1 MIQAVLKR
9 RFYQFLLILRPLIY
23 FCLAAA
29 LILFFIWLIPRLKPL
44 FKFASVINPAITQ
57 INSTRG
63 RVNFL
68 LLGMAGG
75 DHPGADLTD
84 SLMFI
89 SLDLSTGDTVLISL
103 PRDIWVESLSAKLNT
118 AYHFGEIKQAGS
130 GLTLAKAAVAEITN
144 QPIHYAAILN
154 FSGFAQAIDVLGGL
168 EINIPH
174 EFTDKEYPIPGQEN
188 AEPIASRYETIHFSA
203 GPQRLDGASALKYVR
218 SRHAEGEEGTDFAR
232 AQRQQLVILAF
243 KDQFLSLKIL
253 LNPSKLNQLKTIVSD
268 SLQFDIPAN
277 AYPDFFKLLMRL
289 DRSQIR
295 TGIVDQ
301 GSENE
306 DIPPL
311 LYHPPDTLY
320 GQWVLLPVDNNWQTI
335 HQYINDL
342 IFQNQTIISAKISRY
357 FSLGV

>member
-1 MIQAVLKR
+1 MIQAALKR
-9 RFYQFLLILRPLIY
+9 RLYQILLWLRPVIY
-23 FCLAAA
+23 LLLLGLA
-29 LILFFIWLIPRLKPL
+29 ILFFIWIFNRLKPL

-57 INSTRG
+57 ISSSRDRT
-63 RVNFL
+63 NFL

-75 DHPGADLTD
+75 DNPGADLTD

-89 SLDLSTGDTVLISL
+89 SLNLSTGDTVLISL

-118 AYHFGEIKQAGS
+118 AYHFGEVKQPGG
-130 GLTLAKAAVAEITN
+130 GLTLAKAAVSEITN

-154 FSGFAQAIDVLGGL
+154 FSGFARAIDVLGGL

-174 EFTDKEYPIPGQEN
+174 EFTDKEYPIPGQEA
-188 AEPIASRYETIHFSA
+188 AEPVANRYETIHFFA
-203 GPQRLDGASALKYVR
+203 GSQRLDGATALKYVR

-243 KDQFLSLKIL
+243 KNQLLSTKIL
-253 LNPSKLNQLKTIVSD
+253 LNPSKLNQLKNLVADVVQS
-268 SLQFDIPAN
+268 DIPAN
-277 AYPDFFKLLMRL
+277 AYPDFFKLLIRL

-301 GSENE
+301 GSESE
-306 DIPPL
+306 EIPPL
-311 LYHPPDTLY
+311 LYHPPDSLY
-320 GQWVLLPVDNNWQTI
+320 GQWVLLPVNNNWQAI

-342 IFQNQTIISAKISRY
+342 IFQNQAIISPKV
-357 FSLGV
+357 GD